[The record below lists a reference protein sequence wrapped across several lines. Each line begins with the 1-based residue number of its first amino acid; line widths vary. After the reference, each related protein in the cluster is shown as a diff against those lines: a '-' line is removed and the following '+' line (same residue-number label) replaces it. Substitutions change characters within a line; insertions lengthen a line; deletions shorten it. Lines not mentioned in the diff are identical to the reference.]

1 MPSLADILLSGGSPV
16 RARTS
21 AQPAWRSRLA
31 EAVQTRR
38 PIQFSFDEARVLTRI
53 LEQYEADPFKGG
65 PTDFMQADDMAAIGL
80 TALEAGGSEGSS
92 THEEPAQPAARAASG
107 LISVENAIVA
117 PSATPGGHEDIPA
130 SVISTLAVLHSDDEA
145 KPVTDIPN
153 AKPVT
158 DIPNAKPPVERAPV
172 AHHRAPAPPA
182 SGEGPIPSGLPK
194 PGLSPEDEAEV
205 VESIRLDREQAIQRT
220 LMERMGG
227 GSARINL
234 QEAAAFAESTSDGV
248 PHPVDFVR
256 KFRKSKQKLT
266 EGRPPQRGGGATPP
280 RRRPTGGSNVLD
292 VPGASTTPANTAALV
307 QRAQERAGA
316 LGFDDPDDQAR
327 F

>member
-1 MPSLADILLSGGSPV
+1 
-16 RARTS
+16 
-21 AQPAWRSRLA
+21 
-31 EAVQTRR
+31 
-38 PIQFSFDEARVLTRI
+38 
-53 LEQYEADPFKGG
+53 
-65 PTDFMQADDMAAIGL
+65 
-80 TALEAGGSEGSS
+80 
-92 THEEPAQPAARAASG
+92 
-107 LISVENAIVA
+107 
-117 PSATPGGHEDIPA
+117 
-130 SVISTLAVLHSDDEA
+130 VISTLAVLHADDEA
-145 KPVTDIPN
+145 RPVTEIPN
-153 AKPVT
+153 AKPV
-158 DIPNAKPPVERAPV
+158 AAVAAPV
-172 AHHRAPAPPA
+172 AQHRAPAPPA

-205 VESIRLDREQAIQRT
+205 IESLRLDREQAIQRT

-227 GSARINL
+227 GSARVNL

-266 EGRPPQRGGGATPP
+266 EGKPPQRGGGATPP

-316 LGFDDPDDQAR
+316 LGFDDPEDRAR

>member
-1 MPSLADILLSGGSPV
+1 MLSLADILLSGGSPV

-53 LEQYEADPFKGG
+53 LEQYDADPFKGG
-65 PTDFMQADDMAAIGL
+65 PTDFMQADDMAIIGL
-80 TALEAGGSEGSS
+80 KTLEAGGSDGSS

-145 KPVTDIPN
+145 RPVTEIP
-153 AKPVT
+153 
-158 DIPNAKPPVERAPV
+158 DAKPPVARVPAQ
-172 AHHRAPAPPA
+172 HRAPAPPA
-182 SGEGPIPSGLPK
+182 GEGPIPSGLPK

-205 VESIRLDREQAIQRT
+205 IESLRLDREQAIQRT

-227 GSARINL
+227 GSARVNL

-266 EGRPPQRGGGATPP
+266 EGNHSQRGGGATPP

-316 LGFDDPDDQAR
+316 LGFDDPEDRPR